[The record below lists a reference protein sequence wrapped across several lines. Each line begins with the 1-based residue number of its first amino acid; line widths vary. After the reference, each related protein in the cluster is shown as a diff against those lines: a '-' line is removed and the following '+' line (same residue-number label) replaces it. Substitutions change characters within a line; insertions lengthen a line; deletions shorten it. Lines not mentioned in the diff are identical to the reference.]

1 MVYTLSILLVLLFS
15 FPSMAQDKEQD
26 VIIFKAMED
35 ELQRTREQ
43 LRLQQA
49 PSPFYVSYTVGRTR
63 RFGVVGSLGAVT
75 TSMNMPWSMQ
85 GAVQLFLGD
94 YHRNTNVMEQTM
106 PVNLPI
112 EVDYDAIRRGFWL
125 ASDMMYK
132 MSLQLMMKK
141 MTYLKENPLTSEEEA
156 LDDWSSIPAVTSHVT
171 RQKETAIDLLNLE
184 NIVKELSAVFL
195 RYKEL
200 YNTNVT
206 LSGSETDVYKVTS
219 EGVSLKFPLA
229 LTTIRVYAM
238 VKVPDGESIADGFS
252 IEVRTP
258 EDLPTLNLMKKR
270 VADFA
275 DNLIRLKDAPEM
287 DKFYSGPVMFEDGA
301 VASLFMSNLL
311 QKNVLIANRTFGKR
325 NTGGL
330 SGRINSQIM
339 DKRLSVKNY
348 TTLKTYKDQVL
359 SGFYEMDV
367 EGVTPPSELTL
378 VDHGVFKAMLNGRT
392 PALNAPETTGSSR
405 MAEMATD
412 FTSVTAPGTIH
423 IQVDKGTKAEKMKA
437 NLLKAARAKN
447 LEYTYI
453 VRSLAGAASRVFRV
467 DVKTGDEIQVR
478 AVNIPFIPL
487 SKFVEL
493 KEISSKERVDNY
505 LWNGRC
511 FSSMIYPSAII
522 VDNVD
527 ISKVSA
533 RPEKESELK
542 YPLQR

>member
-1 MVYTLSILLVLLFS
+1 
-15 FPSMAQDKEQD
+15 
-26 VIIFKAMED
+26 
-35 ELQRTREQ
+35 
-43 LRLQQA
+43 
-49 PSPFYVSYTVGRTR
+49 
-63 RFGVVGSLGAVT
+63 
-75 TSMNMPWSMQ
+75 
-85 GAVQLFLGD
+85 
-94 YHRNTNVMEQTM
+94 
-106 PVNLPI
+106 
-112 EVDYDAIRRGFWL
+112 
-125 ASDMMYK
+125 
-132 MSLQLMMKK
+132 
-141 MTYLKENPLTSEEEA
+141 
-156 LDDWSSIPAVTSHVT
+156 
-171 RQKETAIDLLNLE
+171 
-184 NIVKELSAVFL
+184 
-195 RYKEL
+195 
-200 YNTNVT
+200 
-206 LSGSETDVYKVTS
+206 
-219 EGVSLKFPLA
+219 
-229 LTTIRVYAM
+229 
-238 VKVPDGESIADGFS
+238 
-252 IEVRTP
+252 
-258 EDLPTLNLMKKR
+258 
-270 VADFA
+270 
-275 DNLIRLKDAPEM
+275 
-287 DKFYSGPVMFEDGA
+287 
-301 VASLFMSNLL
+301 
-311 QKNVLIANRTFGKR
+311 
-325 NTGGL
+325 
-330 SGRINSQIM
+330 
-339 DKRLSVKNY
+339 
-348 TTLKTYKDQVL
+348 
-359 SGFYEMDV
+359 MDV

>member
-1 MVYTLSILLVLLFS
+1 M
-15 FPSMAQDKEQD
+15 
-26 VIIFKAMED
+26 
-35 ELQRTREQ
+35 
-43 LRLQQA
+43 
-49 PSPFYVSYTVGRTR
+49 
-63 RFGVVGSLGAVT
+63 
-75 TSMNMPWSMQ
+75 
-85 GAVQLFLGD
+85 
-94 YHRNTNVMEQTM
+94 
-106 PVNLPI
+106 
-112 EVDYDAIRRGFWL
+112 
-125 ASDMMYK
+125 
-132 MSLQLMMKK
+132 
-141 MTYLKENPLTSEEEA
+141 
-156 LDDWSSIPAVTSHVT
+156 
-171 RQKETAIDLLNLE
+171 
-184 NIVKELSAVFL
+184 
-195 RYKEL
+195 
-200 YNTNVT
+200 
-206 LSGSETDVYKVTS
+206 TS